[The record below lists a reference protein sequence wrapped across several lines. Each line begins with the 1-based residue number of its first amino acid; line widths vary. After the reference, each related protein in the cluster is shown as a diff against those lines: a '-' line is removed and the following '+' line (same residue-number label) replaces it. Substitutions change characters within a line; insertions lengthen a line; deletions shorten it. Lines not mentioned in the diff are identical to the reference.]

1 MTQDI
6 WDISP
11 KKKSLILPQKTV
23 VQAHVEETPLP
34 IEPMEGYFK
43 EEVQVQEIEIPVMTD
58 RMNEGNMLALTET
71 INEKEM
77 IINSSEILKPK
88 PHVPD
93 FRNDKLIISYST
105 PISKMFYKNNEIEHC
120 PAFIKAIMSG
130 YDMPSNETMDGG
142 NLFETL
148 VLGGGR
154 DWKQTLQLTRK
165 KVSQTQKNLA
175 LKKGLPEPQPE
186 MRLDEIR
193 IRMQADVTKI
203 NFFKRKIQIF
213 PGLNTQVQVF
223 KRFSDNVIVTGHL
236 DLVTPII
243 WEDKLWQS
251 VIDVKATQ
259 NFTTFG
265 HYAWDDIEQM
275 DVTQAILYW
284 WLCQDIDYSIN
295 PMLKALKDAGMWF
308 DENLRFF
315 YYVVNYKCSVEKL
328 RSEFI
333 PLNLTPGKIRD
344 LKELIR
350 KCAAA
355 IEHYEATEYLANP
368 KYDRCLV
375 CPLRNDC
382 KFCIK
387 YQTA

>member
-154 DWKQTLQLTRK
+154 DGKQTLQLTRK

-328 RSEFI
+328 R
-333 PLNLTPGKIRD
+333 
-344 LKELIR
+344 
-350 KCAAA
+350 
-355 IEHYEATEYLANP
+355 
-368 KYDRCLV
+368 
-375 CPLRNDC
+375 
-382 KFCIK
+382 
-387 YQTA
+387 